1 MFLFLVLVL
10 VLVFGGESVVRFN
23 DSGGAF
29 KSGRSGLAVY
39 RPSRLGPETAG
50 SMTKKRNMEYE
61 QKTNYDHE
69 CERG

>member
-39 RPSRLGPETAG
+39 RPSRLGPGTAG
-50 SMTKKRNMEYE
+50 SSPAQPSPNSSHSLVLAYLVP
-61 QKTNYDHE
+61 
-69 CERG
+69 